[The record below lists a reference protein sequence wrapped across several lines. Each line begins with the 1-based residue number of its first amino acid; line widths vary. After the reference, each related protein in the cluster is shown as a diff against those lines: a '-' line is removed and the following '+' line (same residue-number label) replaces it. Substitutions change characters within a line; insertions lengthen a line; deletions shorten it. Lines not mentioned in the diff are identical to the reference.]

1 MQKKLNIFSGI
12 GGLGLGGIGLGV
24 RPAIGLAGLG
34 GIGGYGFGGLG
45 ALGGGIG
52 LVGLG
57 GGGLGIGGLGGL
69 GGGGLGFGGI
79 GGGLGVGGLGG
90 ELGGGGLGHDDS
102 FSAGKHKKMKV
113 NFFPLKKNL
122 FIKIIS
128 ELVFEYFPPD
138 KMQSLNI
145 FIFLNIFPLNIL
157 RI

>member
-24 RPAIGLAGLG
+24 RPGIGLAGLG
-34 GIGGYGFGGLG
+34 GIGGYGFGGFG
-45 ALGGGIG
+45 ALGGGGIG

-69 GGGGLGFGGI
+69 GGGGLGFGG
-79 GGGLGVGGLGG
+79 GLGVGGLGG
-90 ELGGGGLGHDDS
+90 GLGGGGLGHDDS

-122 FIKIIS
+122 FIKMIS

-145 FIFLNIFPLNIL
+145 FIFLSISPLNIL

>member
-24 RPAIGLAGLG
+24 RPGIGLAGLG
-34 GIGGYGFGGLG
+34 GTGGYGFGGFG
-45 ALGGGIG
+45 ALGGGGIG

-69 GGGGLGFGGI
+69 GGGGLGFGG
-79 GGGLGVGGLGG
+79 GLGVGGLGG
-90 ELGGGGLGHDDS
+90 GLGGGGLGHDDS

-122 FIKIIS
+122 FIKMIS

-145 FIFLNIFPLNIL
+145 FIFLNISPLNIL